1 MTMTVVHD
9 PGQPPPDA
17 SFSFELR
24 DGTRVR
30 VRPVRPDDKER
41 IQEELE
47 GLSAESRYRRFMGGK
62 DRLSDEELR
71 YLTELD
77 WSKHQAWIAV
87 DPSREGEPAVGVARC
102 VRLED
107 EPNVAEPAVAV
118 IDAFQGKG
126 LGTLLLSVLVESALE
141 AGIDTFCG
149 VVLGSNADMLE
160 IFRQLGA
167 HTSRGE
173 ADLIVVD
180 LPLPEDMESIPDSPA
195 GRVLKG
201 VAQELVPGLLHP
213 LRRRAPHT

>member
-1 MTMTVVHD
+1 MTAVHRSV
-9 PGQPPPDA
+9 QPPPDA

-62 DRLSDEELR
+62 GRLSEEELR

-87 DPSREGEPAVGVARC
+87 DPNREGEPVVGVARC

-107 EPNVAEPAVAV
+107 RPHVAEPAVAV

-126 LGTLLLSVLVESALE
+126 LGTLLLSVLVESALQ
-141 AGIDTFCG
+141 AGIDTFRG
-149 VVLGSNADMLE
+149 IVLGSNADMLE

-167 HTSRGE
+167 QTSRGE
-173 ADLIVVD
+173 ADMVVVD
-180 LPLPEDMESIPDSPA
+180 LPLPRDVARIPDSPA

-201 VAQELVPGLLHP
+201 VAQDLVPGLLHP
-213 LRRRAPHT
+213 LRRRALET